1 MKLLKLGTAI
11 AALTVATMFDL
22 LGVAKPAEAATMKLI
37 GLNDDNSL
45 VFFNRKL
52 SKISSTVK
60 IAGVDG
66 TVLGIDF
73 RPADGLLYGVT
84 DKNGIYTIDTT
95 TGAATFVKTL
105 STAFTG
111 GFESGFDFNP
121 VPDRLRLVGSNDQNL
136 RINVD
141 SGAVITDGTL
151 AYAAGDPNF
160 GTNPNIT
167 AAAYTNSFAGTTTTA
182 LYGIDFALDT
192 LVQQNPPN
200 AGILNTIGSLGVD
213 FGETGGFD
221 IVTTKKGGSIVNNAF
236 AASGSNIYSINLGTG
251 AATTLGTFSGG
262 GNIVGLAA
270 TSVPEPGTVGSLL
283 GFGALALLS
292 RSRRRVKSAN

>member
-1 MKLLKLGTAI
+1 MKLNKLGTAI
-11 AALTVATMFDL
+11 AALAAITTFEL
-22 LGVAKPAEAATMKLI
+22 LGVTKSVDAATIKLI

-95 TGAATFVKTL
+95 TGAATLVSNL
-105 STAFTG
+105 STSFSG
-111 GFESGFDFNP
+111 GVTSGFDFNP

-136 RINVD
+136 RINVET
-141 SGAVITDGTL
+141 GAVITDGTL
-151 AYAAGDPNF
+151 AYASGDPNF
-160 GTNPNIT
+160 GANPNIT

-200 AGILNTIGSLGVD
+200 IGTLNTIGSLGVD

-221 IVTTKKGGSIVNNAF
+221 ILTTKKGGSIVNNAF

-292 RSRRRVKSAN
+292 RRRRVKSAN